1 MKEQYEEKI
10 IDETTRSSAKSRQ
23 SGDTELMCVVILLVL
38 ITSNHGSEYC
48 LICITLDDNYW
59 LSVKAL

>member
-10 IDETTRSSAKSRQ
+10 IDETARSSAKSRQ
-23 SGDTELMCVVILLVL
+23 SGDMELMCVVTLLVL

-48 LICITLDDNYW
+48 LICIALDDDYW
-59 LSVKAL
+59 LSVKVL